1 MSFVDSAPPPVAP
14 AADPTA
20 PAPIARETFVEGGG
34 FRPAPEDARDIATD
48 GEGFR
53 ARPAGGRDVMYDG
66 RGTTRL
72 LPPALL
78 AKLQEGWGEKPA
90 AVPASTPPAPAPT
103 TPAPVAD
110 VTPRAAATAAPAT
123 TEPSA
128 TESPTAAEAKAAEVT
143 PPAPPPELAELAAAR
158 DRLSAQNAKL
168 LAELEAARK
177 PQASVRGALDEA
189 ADGYI
194 DDPEVA
200 IRHVIARA
208 LGLDD
213 PQHAEVT
220 AELDALIPDLTAK
233 RFAVPLDATQQASR
247 DAAKV
252 RQALTRDKRSRKAES
267 DAAAKAQTA
276 DAEQAKADQ
285 AATFIGNRL
294 SLARTASDGKPAP
307 SWRDAHPLTMAMAQR
322 LSGMAPERLVAT
334 VVQQGLA
341 TGRYDQARAG
351 DDDYLI
357 ASALRDI
364 ESDYQ
369 AIADSFGKARPA
381 PPSTPPQAPPPS
393 TATLPPAPAPA
404 ANTSASQVPPQGHG
418 GRTLTQ
424 ADSSVAP
431 ATPPSTPAPA
441 PINTR
446 KLLSRKDFLDQR
458 YGNGR

>member
-1 MSFVDSAPPPVAP
+1 VSDFVDAAAPPVAP
-14 AADPTA
+14 AADPLA
-20 PAPIARETFVEGGG
+20 PAPIARETFVEGSG
-34 FRPAPEDARDIATD
+34 FRPAPEDARDVATD

-66 RGTTRL
+66 RATTRL

-78 AKLQEGWGEKPA
+78 AKLQEGWGERPA
-90 AVPASTPPAPAPT
+90 AAPAA
-103 TPAPVAD
+103 APVA
-110 VTPRAAATAAPAT
+110 AAAPPAAPAT
-123 TEPSA
+123 EPA
-128 TESPTAAEAKAAEVT
+128 VPVADAAPAAPAEPAKPADA
-143 PPAPPPELAELAAAR
+143 PPAPPPDLAELTAAR

-168 LAELEAARK
+168 LADLETARAPVPSARSK
-177 PQASVRGALDEA
+177 VDEA
-189 ADGYI
+189 ADDYI
-194 DDPEVA
+194 DDPETA

-276 DAEQAKADQ
+276 IAEQAKVDQ
-285 AATFIGNRL
+285 AATVIGNRL

-307 SWRDAHPLTMAMAQR
+307 SWREAYPLSMSMAQR
-322 LSGMAPERLVAT
+322 LSGMPPERLVAT
-334 VVQQGLA
+334 VIQQGLA

-351 DDDYLI
+351 DDEYLL
-357 ASALRDI
+357 ASALGDI

-369 AIADSFGKARPA
+369 SIADSFGKARPA
-381 PPSTPPQAPPPS
+381 PTLSPPQASPPS
-393 TATLPPAPAPA
+393 TASPPPAPAPA
-404 ANTSASQVPPQGHG
+404 ASTSASQVPPQGHG

-441 PINTR
+441 PTQPSTR
-446 KLLSRKDFLDQR
+446 KLLSRKAFLDQR